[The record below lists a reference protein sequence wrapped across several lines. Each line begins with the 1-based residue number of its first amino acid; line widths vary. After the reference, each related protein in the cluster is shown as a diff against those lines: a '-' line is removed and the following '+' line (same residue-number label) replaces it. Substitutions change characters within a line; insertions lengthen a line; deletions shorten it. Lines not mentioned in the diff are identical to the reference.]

1 MAHAALPRLLP
12 MILHRGRYTG
22 LFWAVIRN
30 QLQAFT
36 TVKKLPSKEEL
47 RAALENETQRFLQK
61 GGEVESVPQG
71 ISGKDPLA
79 APLYLT
85 RRLFVEPRAERT
97 LVPEVVAAIEQR
109 RRALLK
115 RNLGPKRSRRPQPRR
130 KTLYDDF
137 GEPLRR
143 VWVEE

>member
-1 MAHAALPRLLP
+1 
-12 MILHRGRYTG
+12 MILRQGRYTG
-22 LFWAVIRN
+22 IFLAIGRED
-30 QLQAFT
+30 LQAFT
-36 TVKKLPSKEEL
+36 TVKKLPSKAEL
-47 RAALENETQRFLQK
+47 RAALENETQRFLQQ

-71 ISGKDPLA
+71 ISGKDPMA

-85 RRLFVEPRAERT
+85 RRLFLEPRVERT

-109 RRALLK
+109 RKTLLK
-115 RNLGPKRSRRPQPRR
+115 RNPGPKRSRRPQPRR

-143 VWVEE
+143 VWVED

>member
-1 MAHAALPRLLP
+1 MNLR
-12 MILHRGRYTG
+12 RGRYTG
-22 LFWAVIRN
+22 LFWAIGRDD
-30 QLQAFT
+30 LQVFT
-36 TVKKLPSKEEL
+36 TVKKLPSKAEL
-47 RAALENETQRFLQK
+47 RAALDNEIQRFLQQ
-61 GGEVESVPQG
+61 GGEVEAVPQG

-85 RRLFVEPRAERT
+85 RRLFLEPRVERT

-109 RRALLK
+109 RKAMLK
-115 RNLGPKRSRRPQPRR
+115 RNPGPKRSRRPQPRR

-143 VWVEE
+143 VWVED